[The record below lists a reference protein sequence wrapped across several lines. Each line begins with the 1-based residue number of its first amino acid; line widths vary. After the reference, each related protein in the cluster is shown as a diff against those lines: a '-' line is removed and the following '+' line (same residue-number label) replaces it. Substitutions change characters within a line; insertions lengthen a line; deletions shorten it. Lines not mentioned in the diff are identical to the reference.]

1 MGLRRNA
8 FTCDWVGQV
17 TLRSSAMGFL
27 WRVPYRPTKFLT
39 VHDAHH
45 NGLSQWKKYAV
56 QIKSTPEADRLCCTN
71 MLIRRFG
78 KCSMDVKRVLFRSY
92 CLCLYDTGLWKF
104 YKTTVIN
111 KLKSA
116 YNRCMKMFF
125 GYSRYQMLLDLA
137 LPSFE
142 TLITNSRFTFMKMYN
157 GCSNQLVAYL
167 RVLDI

>member
-1 MGLRRNA
+1 MLLKSMNRKLNCKIVAKSFPQFQLGASHIAYVHKFRYLGHIITDDFKDNA
-8 FTCDWVGQV
+8 DITREI
-17 TLRSSAMGFL
+17 RSLF
-27 WRVPYRPTKFLT
+27 YR
-39 VHDAHH
+39 
-45 NGLSQWKKYAV
+45 
-56 QIKSTPEADRLCCTN
+56 TN

-125 GYSRYQMLLDLA
+125 GYSQYHSVTQMLLDLA

-142 TLITNSRFTFMKMYN
+142 TLITNSRFTFMKM
-157 GCSNQLVAYL
+157 
-167 RVLDI
+167 